1 MLKRTMLLILPAIVA
16 CNAQAN
22 TVEFCPNPKEIVN
35 TNGVLTVKTES
46 GEGEWFGILPNPARK
61 VTTFDSAIFFSNEK
75 KVDSVG
81 WLRSCAYNTSTGNPQ
96 SENQVVDLF
105 YRPEVKPYVPVK
117 LAYPPVW
124 EKSEGELV
132 YFVCR
137 SQDLQGCAFREAK

>member
-35 TNGVLTVKTES
+35 IEGNLTVKTES
-46 GEGEWFGILPNPARK
+46 GEGEWFGKLQNPAHK
-61 VTTFDSAIFFSNEK
+61 VTTFDSAIFYPSDD

-81 WLRSCAYNTSTGNPQ
+81 HLRACAYNTSTGNPQ